1 MPKTNVIKACDALS
15 IDRYLKG
22 EQFLRPDLGG
32 VHGVEVI
39 LIFVIGVHRLD
50 VEPPLR
56 EAS

>member
-1 MPKTNVIKACDALS
+1 MPKTNVIKACDAPS

-39 LIFVIGVHRLD
+39 LIFIVGVHCLD
-50 VEPPLR
+50 VEPPLW

>member
-1 MPKTNVIKACDALS
+1 MLVMHRSS

-32 VHGVEVI
+32 VHGVEVV
-39 LIFVIGVHRLD
+39 LIFVVGVHRLD